1 MIPRRRALRARWLL
15 FAIAAAL
22 LAADLFFLPLTRSL
36 EFPAGDALM
45 AAASASRTPSSG
57 IVLINIDERSLE
69 QMAAEFGRWPWPRSV
84 HAELLEKLLAQEP
97 RAVVFDIL
105 FSDPDSVH
113 PEGDAYFIE
122 VATAADNVFFP
133 LHVLEENASPGL
145 ALDEWGER
153 LGFEKTSS
161 AQPGAELHF
170 VPPLRELAETG
181 RSGAITVIED
191 VDGTLR
197 RYAVHFE
204 RQGWR
209 IPSLPAKVAA
219 HLGAALPAQ
228 ADILLHWDGG
238 PREREQYSYADV
250 FRDLG
255 SRQPEMFGDAF
266 RDAIVIIGGNAAGL
280 HDLRKTPLSH
290 LHPAADILATALDN
304 LLHDDWLRRVPESL
318 VLLAGLLLLAAIT
331 WAFHAG
337 RGLPAGGAM
346 LIAASVI
353 WLALAWWLLGANRYL
368 PVMAVPAWALALY
381 VALGLYQVLH
391 ERARRDAAVNAFGR
405 FIDPRVVKSLV
416 REDSDALRAPPQ
428 SREITVLF
436 SDIRGFTTLSETRPP
451 EEIVDLLNRYFA
463 RQVEVIFRHG
473 GTIDKFIGDAI
484 MAFWGAPVEDPR
496 QAEHA
501 VRAALK
507 MMQVANGFRAEL
519 AARGIDF
526 DIGIGLNTG
535 PAVVGF
541 IGADNRLD
549 YTAIGD
555 TVNLASRI
563 EGLTSRI
570 ARVLVSD
577 ETRRRCGEVFGF
589 IDHGEFQVKGRAQP
603 VRLHEPRWEGA
614 SS

>member
-1 MIPRRRALRARWLL
+1 
-15 FAIAAAL
+15 
-22 LAADLFFLPLTRSL
+22 
-36 EFPAGDALM
+36 
-45 AAASASRTPSSG
+45 
-57 IVLINIDERSLE
+57 
-69 QMAAEFGRWPWPRSV
+69 
-84 HAELLEKLLAQEP
+84 
-97 RAVVFDIL
+97 
-105 FSDPDSVH
+105 
-113 PEGDAYFIE
+113 
-122 VATAADNVFFP
+122 
-133 LHVLEENASPGL
+133 
-145 ALDEWGER
+145 
-153 LGFEKTSS
+153 
-161 AQPGAELHF
+161 
-170 VPPLRELAETG
+170 
-181 RSGAITVIED
+181 
-191 VDGTLR
+191 
-197 RYAVHFE
+197 
-204 RQGWR
+204 
-209 IPSLPAKVAA
+209 
-219 HLGAALPAQ
+219 
-228 ADILLHWDGG
+228 
-238 PREREQYSYADV
+238 
-250 FRDLG
+250 
-255 SRQPEMFGDAF
+255 MFGDAF

-603 VRLHEPRWEGA
+603 VRLHEPRGEGHRHELEDHPGMRSRMPVA
-614 SS
+614 RRRACRHRHADARGAHSRCAIRGCGESCRACTGDRRRGRHARRRLVPGEDERRKRRLAAPVQPPARRRRARKGRIAVHLHR